1 MNFVGLLS
9 LSGYNIRKSQRDY
22 WSIDPDLVCN
32 SFQETMS
39 RNRFDKIKSVFHV
52 ADNSFLE
59 QDSRMAEVKPLYD
72 LLNTKIVQFG
82 IVHESLSVDE
92 SMVPLGRHSCK
103 QFMRAKP
110 IRFTFKLQVLASS
123 AGMPY
128 HLHIYEGKP
137 IEKTEDTFGPWV
149 VKKALAV
156 CSNPQVYSVFFD
168 NFFSSY
174 KLLMQLGEIGF
185 RAAGTMQN
193 DKIQNCSLVL
203 INDMKKKDRG
213 INDHKI
219 PSVARKKPAAG

>member
-1 MNFVGLLS
+1 MNFSVSKEEMMNFVGLLS

-82 IVHESLSVDE
+82 IVHESLSIDE

-110 IRFTFKLQVLASS
+110 IRFTFKL
-123 AGMPY
+123 
-128 HLHIYEGKP
+128 
-137 IEKTEDTFGPWV
+137 
-149 VKKALAV
+149 
-156 CSNPQVYSVFFD
+156 
-168 NFFSSY
+168 
-174 KLLMQLGEIGF
+174 
-185 RAAGTMQN
+185 
-193 DKIQNCSLVL
+193 
-203 INDMKKKDRG
+203 
-213 INDHKI
+213 
-219 PSVARKKPAAG
+219 